1 MNTKI
6 IKSTLPLAFLL
17 LVAMIGLAVAG
28 GKAPP
33 SDETKT
39 ATVGQE
45 VKPDVQTSSAAPA
58 SGEQINW
65 QVISSGG
72 TNDGSSTSFRLSTT
86 VGQTATGYGESESFG
101 LSHGFWQELGGG
113 GGTCCLGEIRGN
125 VDNDPG
131 DAIDIS
137 DLVFLVDYMFTGGPA
152 PTCWEEAN
160 IDGSGDGPPDG
171 SEDID
176 ISDLVYLVDFMFNEG
191 PAPLPCP

>member
-1 MNTKI
+1 MKKI
-6 IKSTLPLAFLL
+6 ICVLALTLVLPWVAVQVVASDDKKAEAPNKITVVSPETVRPPTTQSTFG
-17 LVAMIGLAVAG
+17 IGQ
-28 GKAPP
+28 
-33 SDETKT
+33 SDNF
-39 ATVGQE
+39 GLW
-45 VKPDVQTSSAAPA
+45 
-58 SGEQINW
+58 W
-65 QVISSGG
+65 QVISSGA
-72 TNDGSSTSFRLSTT
+72 TDGSSANFGLRAT

-101 LSHGFWQELGGG
+101 LSHGFWQEFEGGG
-113 GGTCCLGEIRGN
+113 GGCCMGEIRGN

-131 DAIDIS
+131 DVIDIS

-176 ISDLVYLVDFMFNEG
+176 ISDLVYLVDFMFNGG